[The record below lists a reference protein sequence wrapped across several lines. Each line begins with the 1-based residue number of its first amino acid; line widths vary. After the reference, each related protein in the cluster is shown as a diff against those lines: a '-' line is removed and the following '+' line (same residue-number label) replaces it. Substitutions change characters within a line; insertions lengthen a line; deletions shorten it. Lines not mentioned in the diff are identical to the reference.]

1 MHAIHSLIVDLTL
14 ITIYAGITTLLCKK
28 FKQPIVLGYVLAGI
42 FAGPYFD
49 LLPTVRDKEDLTL
62 WADIGVIFLLFGLGL
77 EFSFKKMLNGGKAAM
92 ITANA
97 NIIFMLFIGYNT
109 GLMLG
114 WSTMDSFFLG
124 SMISM
129 SSTTII
135 IKAFDDLN
143 IKKQKFTDL
152 VFGVLIVE
160 DLVGIL
166 LLVLLPTIALG
177 KTIDGIELGLSTL
190 KLVFFLILCFITG
203 IYLVPTFLAK
213 IQKFLTDEMLLLITV
228 SLCFGMVLLATSS
241 GFSSALGAF
250 IMGSILAETELI
262 GRIEKN
268 LQPLKDFFGAV
279 FFVSVGMMVDPG
291 MFITY
296 AEPIIVITL
305 IVIIGKI
312 FFSCFGFVASG
323 QPLKTAVYGG
333 FSLAQVGEFAFIIAS
348 LGMSLQVLTPKV
360 YPIIVA
366 ASVITT
372 FLTPLMI
379 KAAEPAYKTLNRIL
393 PEKWL
398 NYINKYATTAA
409 MTHNEERLW
418 SALFKNYLLRL
429 TLFSIILYS
438 IIAFASAIRPFIRE
452 IIPYRIPA
460 NIIMTCLTFLLMA
473 PFLKALIGWN
483 IITTKFIKD
492 KLGWLFPHKQA
503 EEIELA
509 VKCAK
514 EEHDNP
520 EHSENT
526 AAGGICTTL
535 DDRTIRLRNFFSGT
549 SQVSKIYYKLWMA
562 KKANRLPLIVLT
574 SFRILVS
581 SFFIVTV
588 VHKFLTENPKV
599 TFLLLLLTIFSV
611 SRSRWLLDQYLKI
624 EAQFLSNL
632 KGQRKTSAPQASV
645 PDEEAE
651 TAKNNNAAPKAGKAE
666 IIQ

>member
-1 MHAIHSLIVDLTL
+1 
-14 ITIYAGITTLLCKK
+14 
-28 FKQPIVLGYVLAGI
+28 
-42 FAGPYFD
+42 
-49 LLPTVRDKEDLTL
+49 
-62 WADIGVIFLLFGLGL
+62 
-77 EFSFKKMLNGGKAAM
+77 
-92 ITANA
+92 
-97 NIIFMLFIGYNT
+97 
-109 GLMLG
+109 
-114 WSTMDSFFLG
+114 
-124 SMISM
+124 
-129 SSTTII
+129 
-135 IKAFDDLN
+135 
-143 IKKQKFTDL
+143 
-152 VFGVLIVE
+152 
-160 DLVGIL
+160 
-166 LLVLLPTIALG
+166 
-177 KTIDGIELGLSTL
+177 
-190 KLVFFLILCFITG
+190 
-203 IYLVPTFLAK
+203 
-213 IQKFLTDEMLLLITV
+213 
-228 SLCFGMVLLATSS
+228 
-241 GFSSALGAF
+241 
-250 IMGSILAETELI
+250 
-262 GRIEKN
+262 
-268 LQPLKDFFGAV
+268 
-279 FFVSVGMMVDPG
+279 
-291 MFITY
+291 
-296 AEPIIVITL
+296 
-305 IVIIGKI
+305 
-312 FFSCFGFVASG
+312 
-323 QPLKTAVYGG
+323 
-333 FSLAQVGEFAFIIAS
+333 
-348 LGMSLQVLTPKV
+348 
-360 YPIIVA
+360 
-366 ASVITT
+366 
-372 FLTPLMI
+372 
-379 KAAEPAYKTLNRIL
+379 
-393 PEKWL
+393 
-398 NYINKYATTAA
+398 
-409 MTHNEERLW
+409 
-418 SALFKNYLLRL
+418 
-429 TLFSIILYS
+429 
-438 IIAFASAIRPFIRE
+438 
-452 IIPYRIPA
+452 
-460 NIIMTCLTFLLMA
+460 MA